1 MSVKLTFTADSTEVV
16 KKLDSIKEKMGH
28 LNWSDF
34 AMGVDAVLNL
44 LGKVKA
50 GVIAVFDAVV
60 APAAEMEQLAAQFNT
75 MLGFGF
81 SAERSMAVLRRLGPC
96 APTQKAVSH

>member
-1 MSVKLTFTADSTEVV
+1 
-16 KKLDSIKEKMGH
+16 MGQ

-50 GVIAVFDAVV
+50 GVVAVFDAVV
-60 APAAEMEQLAAQFNT
+60 APAAEMEQLTVQFTT
-75 MLGFGF
+75 MLGFGV
-81 SAERSMAVLRRLGPC
+81 SAERSMAVLRRLGQC
-96 APTQKAVSH
+96 TLHIKAVSH